1 MILFFLILAIFTS
14 IYLISLNT
22 QWTSDDPVA
31 QNGVIDLSNW
41 DTNQQIRLDGQWE
54 FYPNV
59 LLTPEMKLPEHKVY
73 IDVPGTWDKQMGDQS
88 DGAGTYRLMIK
99 LPQDALYGF
108 KVKTMRFA
116 SVIYANG
123 HEIAHTG
130 KIGYTKETFRPE
142 SRYLFTSIGSKD
154 GYIEL
159 LIPMSSFNY
168 YNGGIIKSIEFANY
182 AAAQKSDY
190 QNRIIETV
198 FITLYLVFGLSFIIY
213 FIKRKENRYYLY
225 YGLSFLFMT
234 QYLSVM
240 NEQIL
245 SVFISYS
252 FNNRTILQTFFI
264 ILSAAF
270 LLLAS
275 HLLLEEYSNKNIVKI
290 IIVLNSFSLICILLL
305 FSRDI
310 LSTTSPLRSF
320 LFLNYFAN
328 YVYIYVMTIKAILKK
343 DYRIQNLW
351 FITGAYTINWFV
363 LTLKI
368 LLDINIGFM
377 QHILMSIVL
386 VGIVKVI
393 TQQQTYEQNKLKALT
408 NKASLDDRLKNSFI
422 KNAVDKL
429 QSPLE
434 KIEADLSK
442 IYKGEDGL
450 IKPDQ
455 ISDLASVNLKIQE
468 MKGLLNDL
476 SESSTYSKEKD
487 AIQVT
492 DVDLFKIVNSI
503 ISQLGLTLDVLDI
516 VIYNHV
522 AKSFPM
528 IRADKA
534 MLNQILY
541 NLIYNAIENT
551 DQGEIKISAKKI
563 ENMAIINVEDTG
575 RGIDK
580 DILPFIFDLFYKGPD
595 HANSLGLGLAVV
607 KNLVEIQGGSISVQS
622 ELGKGSIFSFTLP
635 LSTKV
640 SSGKSTQKEV
650 DKDIQTEL
658 VESLSLSTILFS
670 NNVGKERYEDLFSPQ
685 SFHLIFAESE
695 QQAEKVIQERKIDL
709 VIVDFTQENNQSHD
723 FCEKIRKTYSMS
735 ELPILA
741 FIAYGAR
748 YEFQQHN
755 RYEIN
760 DYVRIPFDENELL
773 SRVNAL
779 LLMKK
784 SVEDT
789 LEKEFNYFYSQISPH
804 FLFNTLNTII
814 MLSYKDEEK
823 TRQALYNLS
832 VYFRGKLNL
841 HKNQGLISLK
851 EELELVKAYL
861 SIEQLR
867 FGESLKVSLDIDE
880 DINTV
885 IPALTIQTL
894 VENAISHGLKGKED
908 GHLNVHFKR
917 QNANVQ
923 IDIEDDGI
931 GMNEE
936 QVKNILEGK
945 ASGLGLKNTLEKLKI
960 LRNASFEINSQIGKG
975 TKIRIILPEVKIESN
990 YN

>member
-1 MILFFLILAIFTS
+1 
-14 IYLISLNT
+14 
-22 QWTSDDPVA
+22 
-31 QNGVIDLSNW
+31 
-41 DTNQQIRLDGQWE
+41 
-54 FYPNV
+54 
-59 LLTPEMKLPEHKVY
+59 
-73 IDVPGTWDKQMGDQS
+73 
-88 DGAGTYRLMIK
+88 
-99 LPQDALYGF
+99 
-108 KVKTMRFA
+108 
-116 SVIYANG
+116 
-123 HEIAHTG
+123 
-130 KIGYTKETFRPE
+130 
-142 SRYLFTSIGSKD
+142 
-154 GYIEL
+154 
-159 LIPMSSFNY
+159 
-168 YNGGIIKSIEFANY
+168 
-182 AAAQKSDY
+182 
-190 QNRIIETV
+190 
-198 FITLYLVFGLSFIIY
+198 
-213 FIKRKENRYYLY
+213 
-225 YGLSFLFMT
+225 
-234 QYLSVM
+234 
-240 NEQIL
+240 
-245 SVFISYS
+245 
-252 FNNRTILQTFFI
+252 
-264 ILSAAF
+264 
-270 LLLAS
+270 
-275 HLLLEEYSNKNIVKI
+275 
-290 IIVLNSFSLICILLL
+290 
-305 FSRDI
+305 
-310 LSTTSPLRSF
+310 
-320 LFLNYFAN
+320 
-328 YVYIYVMTIKAILKK
+328 
-343 DYRIQNLW
+343 
-351 FITGAYTINWFV
+351 
-363 LTLKI
+363 
-368 LLDINIGFM
+368 
-377 QHILMSIVL
+377 
-386 VGIVKVI
+386 
-393 TQQQTYEQNKLKALT
+393 
-408 NKASLDDRLKNSFI
+408 
-422 KNAVDKL
+422 
-429 QSPLE
+429 
-434 KIEADLSK
+434 
-442 IYKGEDGL
+442 
-450 IKPDQ
+450 
-455 ISDLASVNLKIQE
+455 
-468 MKGLLNDL
+468 
-476 SESSTYSKEKD
+476 
-487 AIQVT
+487 
-492 DVDLFKIVNSI
+492 
-503 ISQLGLTLDVLDI
+503 
-516 VIYNHV
+516 
-522 AKSFPM
+522 
-528 IRADKA
+528 
-534 MLNQILY
+534 
-541 NLIYNAIENT
+541 
-551 DQGEIKISAKKI
+551 
-563 ENMAIINVEDTG
+563 MAIINVEDTG

-658 VESLSLSTILFS
+658 VESLRLSTILFS